1 MATVAAPVRI
11 GPVDHGRSMTLD
23 EFLEAEVEEGF
34 RYELARG
41 ALEVTQVPGE
51 DHGHVVWNLYR
62 LIAEYDRVKPGVV
75 RRCGGGAEYQ
85 LLLPGMVS
93 GRNPD
98 VAVTLQNTAPDRRGH
113 RPPALAIE
121 IVSEGSEARE
131 RDYVTKRAEYLAYG
145 LREYWI
151 VDPELKTV
159 TLLVRAGDVWTEQ
172 TLAADQQVTSLVLPG
187 LAVRVAEL
195 FIDAG

>member
-1 MATVAAPVRI
+1 M
-11 GPVDHGRSMTLD
+11 
-23 EFLEAEVEEGF
+23 
-34 RYELARG
+34 
-41 ALEVTQVPGE
+41 
-51 DHGHVVWNLYR
+51 
-62 LIAEYDRVKPGVV
+62 
-75 RRCGGGAEYQ
+75 
-85 LLLPGMVS
+85 
-93 GRNPD
+93 
-98 VAVTLQNTAPDRRGH
+98 
-113 RPPALAIE
+113 LAIE

-151 VDPELKTV
+151 VDPEMKTV

-172 TLAADQQVTSLVLPG
+172 TLAADQQFTSLVLPG